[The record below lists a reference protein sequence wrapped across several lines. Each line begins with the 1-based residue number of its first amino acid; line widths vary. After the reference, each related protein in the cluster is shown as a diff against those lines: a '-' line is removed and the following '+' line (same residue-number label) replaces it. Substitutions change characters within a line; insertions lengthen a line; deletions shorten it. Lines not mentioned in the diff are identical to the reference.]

1 MIIKLRTFFLDSLQY
16 LLEVDEQNTW
26 VVRDI
31 AAPSSNNSIILLLR
45 KDKESRIAIYQ
56 TDQKGF
62 QHKEYICQD
71 VEWTDSPLLLSSIYV
86 GDSLNTLICT
96 KKRLISYDNAKLTIR
111 ESVPLSERPMAI
123 CVDRNKIFVSAA
135 KSNTVTVFNPSL
147 HKESEHKMTCIG
159 MSESVTDIVVTFK
172 NMYACT
178 TNGKAFWYDLNRKE
192 KKMEYRNRRT
202 QTSKANNIA
211 LYKGQRMEHR
221 LVLIIWSGNE
231 IHVYSSNSGDSL
243 FSVDVNS
250 SKKIRLTMTNQ
261 LIAAEANNAAIYD
274 MVSRVHANFALS
286 REL

>member
-1 MIIKLRTFFLDSLQY
+1 MIIKVHTFFLDSLQY

-31 AAPSSNNSIILLLR
+31 AAPSSNNIIILLLQ

-86 GDSLNTLICT
+86 EDSLNTLICT
-96 KKRLISYDNAKLTIR
+96 EKQLISYDNAKLAIR

-123 CVDRNKIFVSAA
+123 CVDRSNIFVSAA
-135 KSNTVTVFNPSL
+135 KTNKITVFNPSL

-159 MSESVTDIVVTFK
+159 MSESLTDIVVTFK

-178 TNGKAFWYDLNRKE
+178 TNGKAFWYDLNRKD
-192 KKMEYRNRRT
+192 KKMEYRNKRT
-202 QTSKANNIA
+202 QNSKAHSIT
-211 LYKGQRMEHR
+211 LYKGRRIQNR
-221 LVLIIWSGNE
+221 LVFIIWSEHE
-231 IHVYSSNSGDSL
+231 IHVYSSYSGQTL
-243 FSVDVNS
+243 FVIDVNS
-250 SKKIRLTMTNQ
+250 SKTIRLTTTKQ
-261 LIAAEANNAAIYD
+261 LIAVEATNAAIYD
-274 MVSRVHANFALS
+274 MVSRVHANFAFK
-286 REL
+286 